1 VGNRDV
7 EAFAA
12 GRAKTTDG
20 NLKFVGSGIE
30 ELIRDVIARLR
41 REELV
46 NKWGTAVLD
55 GVSNHRIPIGFG
67 AIIRH
72 ENTAMRARAWIFLC
86 LLYLSKLNK
95 PVIISSQLR
104 SPDMPNSGVGD
115 ARRLRFE
122 RLVAP
127 WRDDLYRYAFW
138 LSKDP
143 DLAEDIVQEAM
154 LRAFRSLESLQ
165 DEGSVKAWLLT
176 IARREHARVYERKRL
191 QTQDIDELS
200 AAEAALIATG
210 EDTDVDD
217 MRQAIL
223 QLDDGYREPLLLQVM
238 FGLSTEEIAA
248 AMNLKQGAVLTRL
261 HRARKRLI
269 EQVRPGLSVV
279 AEK

>member
-1 VGNRDV
+1 MGNRDV
-7 EAFAA
+7 KAFAA
-12 GRAKTTDG
+12 GSAKTTDG
-20 NLKFVGSGIE
+20 DLKVVGNGIE
-30 ELIRDVIARLR
+30 ELIGDVLARLT

-46 NKWGTAVLD
+46 NQRGTAVLD
-55 GVSNHRIPIGFG
+55 GVSNHRIPISLG
-67 AIIRH
+67 AVIRH
-72 ENTAMRARAWIFLC
+72 EITAMRASTWIFPC
-86 LLYLSKLNK
+86 LLYLSKLNN
-95 PVIISSQLR
+95 PVIKSFRPR

-143 DLAEDIVQEAM
+143 DLADDVVQEAM

-191 QTQDIDELS
+191 ETQDIDELS

-210 EDTDVDD
+210 DDTDVDD

-223 QLDDGYREPLLLQVM
+223 QLDDGYREPLLLQVL

-248 AMNLKQGAVLTRL
+248 AMGLKQGAVLTRL
-261 HRARKRLI
+261 HRARKKLI

-279 AEK
+279 ADK